1 MKKITLMTPIGVRDY
16 DPNDMKLRNLMLSKI
31 HNIFELYNGSQID
44 TSIFEYS
51 NLLQFKYGE
60 DEKLIF
66 NMKDDKLSLRYD
78 LTVPLVRYLIMNK
91 IEKGKFYRIGKV
103 YRCDTPVLNKARLRE
118 FYQCDFDIIGSY
130 DLMFTDA
137 ECISIIN
144 EILTQLEIENFIIRI
159 NNRKI
164 IDSIFKLCNVPKKL
178 FNTITSSVD
187 KLDKHDWTYIKAEML
202 QKGLEEKIIDEL
214 ENYFNKDINL
224 DDLDI
229 LLRSNKGNI
238 VGIEEL
244 RKLIEYLNIY
254 EITSFRFDI
263 SLVRGLDYY
272 TGTIYEVVMPE
283 TDIG

>member
-118 FYQCDFDIIGSY
+118 FYQCLFDF
-130 DLMFTDA
+130 L
-137 ECISIIN
+137 
-144 EILTQLEIENFIIRI
+144 
-159 NNRKI
+159 
-164 IDSIFKLCNVPKKL
+164 
-178 FNTITSSVD
+178 
-187 KLDKHDWTYIKAEML
+187 
-202 QKGLEEKIIDEL
+202 
-214 ENYFNKDINL
+214 
-224 DDLDI
+224 
-229 LLRSNKGNI
+229 
-238 VGIEEL
+238 
-244 RKLIEYLNIY
+244 
-254 EITSFRFDI
+254 
-263 SLVRGLDYY
+263 
-272 TGTIYEVVMPE
+272 
-283 TDIG
+283 